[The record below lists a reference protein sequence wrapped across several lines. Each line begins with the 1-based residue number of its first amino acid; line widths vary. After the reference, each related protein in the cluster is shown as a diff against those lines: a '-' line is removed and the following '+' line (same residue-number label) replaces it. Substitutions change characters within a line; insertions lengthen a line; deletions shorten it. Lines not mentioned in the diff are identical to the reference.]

1 MIAFVNHWELLVI
14 LAVVLLLFGHRLPGM
29 ARSLGFRHHRVQAG
43 AEGRRLEG
51 QGRGFLQRRRWPGH
65 RRRAPERRIVSVT
78 KTQPLHDVT
87 ALVQPQLDRLNREL
101 LEDLAPGHPEM
112 RPLIQHVGGF
122 RGKQLR
128 PVLTFLSGMAVRGAS
143 HGGGLGDDV
152 VTVAKVVELLH
163 TATLVH
169 DDVLDSASVRRRIET
184 INHLSGV
191 ETAVL
196 LGDYIYAKAFHMAVE
211 LPDATAARWL
221 AETVRVICQGEITQI
236 LHRFDFDWSENRYFT
251 VIAEKT
257 ASLYAAAC
265 RLGGHYSS
273 VGDDGGRE
281 DRDGTANEGRLRAL
295 EEYGLELGIAFQIV
309 DDCLDLDGDEQVV
322 GKSLG
327 TDLSKG
333 KITLPMLY
341 LLHRDAEQA
350 ARLKDLLGST
360 EAEGLRRLRAEFP
373 LEHAI
378 AYAMEEAQRRIAK
391 AQASLSQLPPGPAR
405 DALHRL
411 AGFVLTRRV

>member
-1 MIAFVNHWELLVI
+1 M
-14 LAVVLLLFGHRLPGM
+14 
-29 ARSLGFRHHRVQAG
+29 
-43 AEGRRLEG
+43 
-51 QGRGFLQRRRWPGH
+51 
-65 RRRAPERRIVSVT
+65 T
-78 KTQPLHDVT
+78 KTTPLHDVT
-87 ALVQPQLDRLNREL
+87 SLVQAPLDRLNREL
-101 LEDLAPGHPEM
+101 LDDLAPGHPEM
-112 RPLIQHVGGF
+112 RPLIDHVGGF

-128 PVLTFLSGMAVRGAS
+128 PVLTFLSGMAATGAETS
-143 HGGGLGDDV
+143 GGLGDDV

-184 INHLSGV
+184 INHLNGI

-196 LGDYIYAKAFHMAVE
+196 LGDYIYAKAFHMAVA
-211 LPDATAARWL
+211 LPDPTAARWL

-236 LHRFDFDWSENRYFT
+236 LHRFDYQWNEDQYFT

-265 RLGGHYSS
+265 RLGGFYASRS
-273 VGDDGGRE
+273 IDAS
-281 DRDGTANEGRLRAL
+281 ANEGRLRAL

-309 DDCLDLDGDEQVV
+309 DDCLDLDGDESVV

-341 LLHRDAEQA
+341 LMRDEGQA
-350 ARLKDLLGST
+350 QKLKDLLGTS
-360 EAEGLRRLRAEFP
+360 EAEGLRRLKAEFP

-378 AYAMEEAQRRIAK
+378 AYSMEEAQRRIAK

-405 DALHRL
+405 DALHQL
-411 AGFVLTRRV
+411 AGFVLVRRV

>member
-1 MIAFVNHWELLVI
+1 M
-14 LAVVLLLFGHRLPGM
+14 
-29 ARSLGFRHHRVQAG
+29 
-43 AEGRRLEG
+43 
-51 QGRGFLQRRRWPGH
+51 
-65 RRRAPERRIVSVT
+65 T
-78 KTQPLHDVT
+78 KTQLLHDVT
-87 ALVQPQLDRLNREL
+87 GLVQPQLERLNREL
-101 LEDLAPGHPEM
+101 LHDLAPGHTEM
-112 RPLIQHVGGF
+112 RPLIEHVGGF

-128 PVLTFLSGMAVRGAS
+128 PVLTFLSGMAVRGATHS
-143 HGGGLGDDV
+143 GGLGDDV

-196 LGDYIYAKAFHMAVE
+196 LGDYIYAKAFHMAVQ
-211 LPDATAARWL
+211 LPDPAAARWL

-236 LHRFDFDWSENRYFT
+236 LHRFDYQWSEARYFT

-265 RLGGHYSS
+265 RLGGYYA
-273 VGDDGGRE
+273 GGE
-281 DRDGTANEGRLRAL
+281 PSEGRLRAL

-309 DDCLDLDGDEQVV
+309 DDCLDLDGDEKVV

-327 TDLSKG
+327 TDLAKG
-333 KITLPMLY
+333 KITLPLLY
-341 LLHRDAEQA
+341 LLQRDADQA
-350 ARLKDLLGST
+350 ERLKAVIGTT

-391 AQASLSQLPPGPAR
+391 AQACLSQLPPGPAR
-405 DALHRL
+405 DALHQL
-411 AGFVLTRRV
+411 AGFVLNRRV

>member
-1 MIAFVNHWELLVI
+1 MSKTEQLHGVT
-14 LAVVLLLFGHRLPGM
+14 
-29 ARSLGFRHHRVQAG
+29 SLVQAP
-43 AEGRRLEG
+43 LE
-51 QGRGFLQRRRWPGH
+51 
-65 RRRAPERRIVSVT
+65 
-78 KTQPLHDVT
+78 
-87 ALVQPQLDRLNREL
+87 RLNREL
-101 LEDLAPGHPEM
+101 LDDLAPGHPEM
-112 RPLIQHVGGF
+112 RPLIEHVGGF

-128 PVLTFLSGMAVRGAS
+128 PVLTFLAGMAATGATHS
-143 HGGGLGDDV
+143 GGLGDDV
-152 VTVAKVVELLH
+152 VTVGKVVELLH

-184 INHLSGV
+184 INHLNGI

-196 LGDYIYAKAFHMAVE
+196 LGDYIYAKAFHMAVQ
-211 LPDATAARWL
+211 LPDPTAARWL
-221 AETVRVICQGEITQI
+221 AETVRVICQGEITQVI
-236 LHRFDFDWSENRYFT
+236 HRFDYQWSESRYFT

-265 RLGGHYSS
+265 RLGGFYSS
-273 VGDDGGRE
+273 LAAGQSADRSAGGPPN
-281 DRDGTANEGRLRAL
+281 GTVHEGRLRAL

-309 DDCLDLDGDEQVV
+309 DDCLDLDGDEAVI

-341 LLHRDAEQA
+341 LLRDESQA
-350 ARLKDLLGST
+350 QKFKELLGMS
-360 EAEGLRRLRAEFP
+360 EAEGLRRLRSEFP

-378 AYAMEEAQRRIAK
+378 AYSMEEAQRRIAK

-405 DALHRL
+405 DALHQL
-411 AGFVLTRRV
+411 AGFVLSRRV

>member
-1 MIAFVNHWELLVI
+1 
-14 LAVVLLLFGHRLPGM
+14 
-29 ARSLGFRHHRVQAG
+29 
-43 AEGRRLEG
+43 
-51 QGRGFLQRRRWPGH
+51 
-65 RRRAPERRIVSVT
+65 VT

-87 ALVQPQLDRLNREL
+87 ALVQSPLDRLNREL
-101 LEDLAPGHPEM
+101 LNDLAPGHPEM
-112 RPLIQHVGGF
+112 RPLIEHVGGF

-128 PVLTFLSGMAVRGAS
+128 PVLTFLSGMAATGATHS
-143 HGGGLGDDV
+143 GGLGDDV

-184 INHLSGV
+184 VNHLSGI

-196 LGDYIYAKAFHMAVE
+196 LGDYIYAKAFHMAVQ
-211 LPDATAARWL
+211 LPDPTAARWL

-236 LHRFDFDWSENRYFT
+236 LHRFDYQWSEARYFT

-265 RLGGHYSS
+265 RLGGFYGSRS
-273 VGDDGGRE
+273 TDGA
-281 DRDGTANEGRLRAL
+281 ANEGRLRAL

-309 DDCLDLDGDEQVV
+309 DDCLDLDGDESVV

-341 LLHRDAEQA
+341 LLRDERQSQK
-350 ARLKDLLGST
+350 LKDLLGTS

-405 DALHRL
+405 DALHQL

>member
-1 MIAFVNHWELLVI
+1 MT
-14 LAVVLLLFGHRLPGM
+14 
-29 ARSLGFRHHRVQAG
+29 Q
-43 AEGRRLEG
+43 
-51 QGRGFLQRRRWPGH
+51 
-65 RRRAPERRIVSVT
+65 T
-78 KTQPLHDVT
+78 KPLHDVVS
-87 ALVQPQLDRLNREL
+87 LVQEPLDRLNREL
-101 LEDLAPGHPEM
+101 IEDIAPGHPEM
-112 RPLIQHVGGF
+112 RPLIEHVGGF

-128 PVLTFLSGMAVRGAS
+128 PVLTFLSAMAIRGANHS
-143 HGGGLGDDV
+143 GGIGNDV
-152 VTVAKVVELLH
+152 ITVGKVVELLH

-196 LGDYIYAKAFHMAVE
+196 LGDYIYAKAFHMAVQ
-211 LPDATAARWL
+211 LPDPTAARWL

-236 LHRFDFDWSENRYFT
+236 LHRFDYEWSEDRYFT

-265 RLGGHYSS
+265 RLGGCYSTEEPGS
-273 VGDDGGRE
+273 AG
-281 DRDGTANEGRLRAL
+281 EGRLRAL

-309 DDCLDLDGDEQVV
+309 DDCLDLDGDEAVV

-341 LLHRDAEQA
+341 LLRDQGQAE
-350 ARLKDLLGST
+350 RFRELLGAT

-391 AQASLSQLPPGPAR
+391 AQACLSQLPPGPAR
-405 DALHRL
+405 DALHKL

>member
-1 MIAFVNHWELLVI
+1 M
-14 LAVVLLLFGHRLPGM
+14 
-29 ARSLGFRHHRVQAG
+29 
-43 AEGRRLEG
+43 
-51 QGRGFLQRRRWPGH
+51 
-65 RRRAPERRIVSVT
+65 T
-78 KTQPLHDVT
+78 KTHPIHDIT
-87 ALVQPQLDRLNREL
+87 ALVQAPLERLNREL

-112 RPLIQHVGGF
+112 RPLIEHVGGF

-128 PVLTFLSGMAVRGAS
+128 PVLSFLSGMAVSGATHS
-143 HGGGLGDDV
+143 GGLGDDV

-184 INHLSGV
+184 INHLSGI

-196 LGDYIYAKAFHMAVE
+196 LGDYIYAKAFHMAVQ
-211 LPDATAARWL
+211 LPDPTAARWL

-236 LHRFDFDWSENRYFT
+236 LHRFDYQWSEDRYFT

-265 RLGGHYSS
+265 RLGGYY
-273 VGDDGGRE
+273 VGGADVGGAAAGSIAA
-281 DRDGTANEGRLRAL
+281 GTIAAGSANEGRLRAL
-295 EEYGLELGIAFQIV
+295 EEFGLELGIAFQIV
-309 DDCLDLDGDEQVV
+309 DDCLDLDGDEEVV

-341 LLHRDAEQA
+341 LLRDDGQAEK
-350 ARLKDLLGST
+350 LKELLGMT
-360 EAEGLRRLRAEFP
+360 EAEGLRRLRSEFP

-405 DALHRL
+405 AALHDL
-411 AGFVLTRRV
+411 AAFVLTRRV

>member
-1 MIAFVNHWELLVI
+1 M
-14 LAVVLLLFGHRLPGM
+14 
-29 ARSLGFRHHRVQAG
+29 
-43 AEGRRLEG
+43 
-51 QGRGFLQRRRWPGH
+51 
-65 RRRAPERRIVSVT
+65 T
-78 KTQPLHDVT
+78 KTHPIHDIT
-87 ALVQPQLDRLNREL
+87 ALVQAPLERLNREL

-112 RPLIQHVGGF
+112 RPLIEHVGGF

-128 PVLTFLSGMAVRGAS
+128 PVLSFLSGMAVSGATHS
-143 HGGGLGDDV
+143 GGLGDDV

-184 INHLSGV
+184 INHLSGI

-196 LGDYIYAKAFHMAVE
+196 LGDYIYAKAFHMAVQ
-211 LPDATAARWL
+211 LPDPTAARWL

-236 LHRFDFDWSENRYFT
+236 LHRFDYQWSEDRYFT

-265 RLGGHYSS
+265 RLGGYY
-273 VGDDGGRE
+273 VGGAE
-281 DRDGTANEGRLRAL
+281 VGTANEGRLRAL
-295 EEYGLELGIAFQIV
+295 EEFGLELGIAFQIV
-309 DDCLDLDGDEQVV
+309 DDCLDLDGDEEVV

-341 LLHRDAEQA
+341 LLRDEGQAEK
-350 ARLKDLLGST
+350 LKELLGMT
-360 EAEGLRRLRAEFP
+360 EAEGLRRLRSEFP

-378 AYAMEEAQRRIAK
+378 AYSMEEAQRRIAK

-405 DALHRL
+405 DALHDL
-411 AGFVLTRRV
+411 AAFVLTRRV